1 MDIIIAIL
9 ISYFAISLIAFI
21 GIWKDLEKESDKF
34 QELPREGR
42 ILCRS
47 FAILFWPIY
56 LMPCVVY
63 CVVDLTYSFLRFLYE
78 LFTE

>member
-1 MDIIIAIL
+1 MYIIIAIL

-34 QELPREGR
+34 QELPPAGR

-56 LMPCVVY
+56 VMPCVVY
-63 CVVDLTYSFLRFLYE
+63 FVVDLTYSFLKFLYE